1 MQTQDLHVS
10 KPSFPE
16 NWGNLGGTRALD
28 FSTSDCT
35 SVPRGFAPRKRG
47 ERPRVPPKSKRSRR
61 DLPIPGVAE
70 RYRFLKPADV
80 QPDDFVF
87 QKHGEPLDERALLR
101 QELKPVLRRLKLDF
115 PGFGWHT
122 FRRTHLTVFSEEGGT
137 AFETRDQAGHAKV
150 ETTMGYIRTSLDR
163 RTKAVSKV
171 TERLLPPSNAGIMR
185 ELGVPENPALPVNN
199 SNETGSWWARGDSN
213 ARPLPCQG
221 SSGQS
226 LTDIDTENKR
236 VIRRGFGPQMDLR
249 RSLDLT
255 RTSQTDA
262 AAGTTLA
269 FTRAV
274 VLAFSMLS

>member
-1 MQTQDLHVS
+1 MRLILETLVSTGLRICELIGLKWKWIDLDRQVMLVR
-10 KPSFPE
+10 E
-16 NWGNLGGTRALD
+16 RNY
-28 FSTSDCT
+28 
-35 SVPRGFAPRKRG
+35 RGHQGR
-47 ERPRVPPKSKRSRR
+47 PKSKRSRR

-213 ARPLPCQG
+213 ARPLPCQ
-221 SSGQS
+221 SKTTPSES
-226 LTDIDTENKR
+226 
-236 VIRRGFGPQMDLR
+236 
-249 RSLDLT
+249 
-255 RTSQTDA
+255 
-262 AAGTTLA
+262 TTLA
-269 FTRAV
+269 A
-274 VLAFSMLS
+274 SC